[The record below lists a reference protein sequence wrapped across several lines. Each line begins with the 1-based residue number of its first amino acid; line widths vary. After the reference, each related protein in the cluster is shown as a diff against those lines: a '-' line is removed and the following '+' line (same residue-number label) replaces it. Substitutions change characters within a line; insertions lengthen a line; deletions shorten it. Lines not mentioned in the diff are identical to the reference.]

1 MLRFIKSLTAA
12 ALVFLSV
19 IVAVPAAEAQSHYI
33 PHISVGMRGGMD
45 MGRVDMTPSI
55 RQGWLWGSLGA
66 VTFRYTEEKI
76 FGLQA
81 EFGFTTRGW
90 KEDFEETSLQYSRSL
105 TYLTLPVMTHINFG
119 GPRARCF
126 FNLGPELSLMIGEN
140 ISSNFDYHN
149 LKSVSEWPVRQR
161 QTAQLTMPIA
171 NKFDYGITAGVG
183 GEFYIS
189 PRNSITL
196 EARYYFGLGNLFN
209 SSKADHFSASRCSTI
224 QFSAG
229 YNFRLK

>member
-1 MLRFIKSLTAA
+1 MGNIRKALTRYAAVAALTATATIA
-12 ALVFLSV
+12 AQ
-19 IVAVPAAEAQSHYI
+19 AQTHYQ
-33 PHISVGMRGGMD
+33 PHISVGIRGGAD
-45 MGRVDMTPSI
+45 MSRVDMTPSI
-55 RQGWLWGSLGA
+55 RQSWLWGGLGA

-76 FGLQA
+76 FGLAA
-81 EFGFTTRGW
+81 ELGITTRGW
-90 KEDFEETSLQYSRSL
+90 QENFEEAPLEYSRSL

-119 GPRARCF
+119 GSRARCF
-126 FNLGPELSLMIGEN
+126 VNLGPEVSLMIGER
-140 ISSNFDYHN
+140 ISSNFNYKD
-149 LKSVSEWPVRQR
+149 LSTVTQWPERRR
-161 QTAQLTMPIA
+161 QTDQLKMDIA
-171 NKFDYGITAGVG
+171 HKFDYGITGGIG

-209 SSKADHFSASRCSTI
+209 SSKSDVFSASRCSTI